1 MARNA
6 RARDKRHRKLKAIR
20 KQRKANEIHSQV
32 QNALK
37 WLIDERIFV
46 GISLHG
52 NTSWQCYS
60 LVCLAM
66 LWVWSTTPQLT
77 EAFVDARSKAEKLLV
92 PITITTYQGLMKA
105 LVSATP
111 KLMPVLQKRMHDLM
125 SKIGSKHM
133 RIGRWVAIAV
143 DGSKETA
150 PRTVSNETALRA
162 KNYGQGKNAKNRKR
176 KRPLDT
182 KKQTVKKTKQVAAKA
197 KGAKAKT
204 KQATKPK
211 TVSLPPPQV
220 WLTMMWHMGLGLP
233 WCWKLGPSNASERN
247 HVKEM
252 LEIGHFLL
260 NTLFVGDAGF
270 VGYEF
275 WRSITDRGHHFMV
288 RVGAN
293 VNLLTGLCT
302 LQRDGKDI
310 VYCWP
315 QTTMN
320 ANEAPLRLR
329 LVKCKIGKNENVWL
343 LTSVLDRRELSNK
356 EMAKLYKRRWGV
368 ELQFRALKQTFN
380 RRKVRCRCPERVLT
394 EIEWSIFGMA
404 AVELM
409 AIKEQMKDAD
419 AKPEKLSFSQA
430 LTAVRHSLNNLTDC
444 PEFLDDLY
452 TGLRRALID
461 SYERKKLKSGR
472 YKPKRKSKPSC
483 GEPIIELA
491 TAHQRQRH
499 REISLQNAA

>member
-1 MARNA
+1 MAMNA
-6 RARDKRHRKLKAIR
+6 KARDKQRRKRKAAR
-20 KQRKANEIHSQV
+20 KQRKANENHNQV
-32 QNALK
+32 QNTLK

-52 NTSWQCYS
+52 NTSWQCSS

-105 LVSATP
+105 LVSVTP

-125 SKIGSKHM
+125 SKIGGKHL
-133 RIGRWVAIAV
+133 RVGRWVPIAV

-150 PRTVSNETALRA
+150 PRTASNEAALRA

-176 KRPLDT
+176 KRPLD
-182 KKQTVKKTKQVAAKA
+182 KKQTAKKIEQAKP
-197 KGAKAKT
+197 

-220 WLTMMWHMGLGLP
+220 WVTMMWHMGLGLP

-252 LEIGHFLL
+252 LENGHFLL

-275 WRSITDRGHHFMV
+275 WRAIIDGGHHFMV

-302 LQRDGKDI
+302 LERDGKDI

-320 ANEAPLRLR
+320 ANKPPLRLR
-329 LVKCKIGKNENVWL
+329 LVKCKIGKNEKVWL
-343 LTSVLDRRELSNK
+343 LTSVLNRRDLSNK
-356 EMAKLYKRRWGV
+356 AMAKLYKRRWGV
-368 ELQFRALKQTFN
+368 ELQFRALKQTFD

-409 AIKEQMKDAD
+409 ALKEQMKDAD
-419 AKPEKLSFSQA
+419 ARPEKLSFSQA
-430 LTAVRHSLNNLTDC
+430 LTALRHSLNNLTDR
-444 PEFLDDLY
+444 PEFLNDLY
-452 TGLRRALID
+452 TGLRRAIID

-472 YKPKRKSKPSC
+472 YKPKRKNKPSC
-483 GEPIIELA
+483 GEPKTDLA
-491 TAHQRQRH
+491 TAYQRQRH

>member
-1 MARNA
+1 MAMNA
-6 RARDKRHRKLKAIR
+6 KARDKQRRKRKAAR
-20 KQRKANEIHSQV
+20 KQRKADENHNQV
-32 QNALK
+32 QNTLK

-52 NTSWQCYS
+52 NTSWQCSS

-105 LVSATP
+105 LVSVTP

-125 SKIGSKHM
+125 SKIGGKHL
-133 RIGRWVAIAV
+133 RVGRWVPIAV

-150 PRTVSNETALRA
+150 PRTASNEAALRA

-176 KRPLDT
+176 KLPLD
-182 KKQTVKKTKQVAAKA
+182 KKQTAKKIEQAKPKKATKPKKA
-197 KGAKAKT
+197 I
-204 KQATKPK
+204 KPK

-220 WLTMMWHMGLGLP
+220 WVTMMWHMGLGLP

-252 LEIGHFLL
+252 LENGHFLL

-275 WRSITDRGHHFMV
+275 WRAIIDAGHHFMV

-302 LQRDGKDI
+302 VERDGKDI

-320 ANEAPLRLR
+320 ANKPPLRLR
-329 LVKCKIGKNENVWL
+329 LVKCKIGKNEKVWL
-343 LTSVLDRRELSNK
+343 LTSVLNRRDLSNK
-356 EMAKLYKRRWGV
+356 AMAKLYKRRWGV
-368 ELQFRALKQTFN
+368 ELQFRALKQTFD

-409 AIKEQMKDAD
+409 ALKEQMKDAD
-419 AKPEKLSFSQA
+419 ARPEKLSFSQA
-430 LTAVRHSLNNLTDC
+430 LTALRHSLNNLTDR
-444 PEFLDDLY
+444 PEFLNDLY
-452 TGLRRALID
+452 TGLRRAIID
-461 SYERKKLKSGR
+461 SYERKRLKSGR
-472 YKPKRKSKPSC
+472 YKPKRKNKPSC
-483 GEPIIELA
+483 GEPKTELA
-491 TAHQRQRH
+491 TAYQRQRH